1 MTKAVFGEYAAYTT
15 PGGARFQNRNKLVS
29 EKSIP
34 PEVVAYLKKQLGE
47 EPKAPEPKFPMPTEE
62 QKAKM
67 RAESLQVPPELQVEE
82 PAGVDITDQLDAS
95 DFEDEVTDEQIE
107 TIASQIPSET
117 LEPLGSPEPSPA
129 ETPLPSDPDIATA
142 GVDPDFLESV
152 SIHTAPL
159 QDIAEALYNRFGIYT
174 VYLRKLPVPDEINPL
189 TGENF
194 TKYHQGIAYQAAIR
208 AENQGI
214 LDRNPE
220 QGRAMLNQI
229 ADVSA
234 NMPIDTPAQTMGE
247 ARRENSFAFR
257 TNVAATQEV
266 ATTEIKHML
275 GADGLM
281 HAIQVPIPQGQ
292 TGEANGAKGRYD
304 AEEDEI
310 IAEPQMGRQVIRPNW

>member
-82 PAGVDITDQLDAS
+82 PAGVDVTDQLDAS
-95 DFEDEVTDEQIE
+95 DFDDPVPTDEVIE
-107 TIASQIPSET
+107 AVASVI
-117 LEPLGSPEPSPA
+117 PEP
-129 ETPLPSDPDIATA
+129 TPDVVPTPSDPDIATA

-281 HAIQVPIPQGQ
+281 HAIQVPIPAGQ

>member
-82 PAGVDITDQLDAS
+82 PAGVDVTDQLDAS
-95 DFEDEVTDEQIE
+95 DFDDPVPTDEVIE
-107 TIASQIPSET
+107 AVASVI
-117 LEPLGSPEPSPA
+117 PEP
-129 ETPLPSDPDIATA
+129 TPDVVPTPSDPDIATA

>member
-95 DFEDEVTDEQIE
+95 DFEDEPLTDEQIAE
-107 TIASQIPSET
+107 LALSAVEIPEET
-117 LEPLGSPEPSPA
+117 LEPVP
-129 ETPLPSDPDIATA
+129 TDPDITTA

-234 NMPIDTPAQTMGE
+234 NMPIDTPARTMGE

-257 TNVAATQEV
+257 TSVAASEPV

-304 AEEDEI
+304 AEEDEL
-310 IAEPQMGRQVIRPNW
+310 IAEPQMGKQVIRPNW